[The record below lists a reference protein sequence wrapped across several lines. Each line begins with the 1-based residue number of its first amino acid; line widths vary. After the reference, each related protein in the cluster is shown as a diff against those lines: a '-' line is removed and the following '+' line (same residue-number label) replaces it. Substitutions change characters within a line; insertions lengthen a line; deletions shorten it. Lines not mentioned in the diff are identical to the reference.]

1 MGTTKCLKF
10 VRGRSA
16 RFTRL
21 DGCGRP
27 VYGPDSTVT
36 TEGFI
41 SVGFT
46 ANIETGDEI
55 NVTNAAG
62 KTCVRETPAPQ
73 LTGYTLEIQFCEV
86 DPELYA
92 IATGQSVVLDA
103 DGNAVGFDVDT
114 AVSATDTAFA
124 LELWAGAPSQACTT
138 ESAQGSY
145 GYFLVPYLQG
155 GVLGDFTLENNA
167 VTFTVS
173 NATTKEGNGW
183 GVGPY
188 NVVLDA
194 SDVPSPLL
202 TPISSTLAISTR
214 IVEVAPPEP
223 ACGARPLLDPADA
236 ALTSVTTSK
245 AALVGT
251 FTPAPAGSDPWW
263 VDFGDGTW
271 DYSETGAAITHTY
284 ATGGAYTYNAWR
296 GTSHK
301 TGTITVP

>member
-1 MGTTKCLKF
+1 MATKCLKF
-10 VRGRSA
+10 VRGRVA

-27 VYGPDSTVT
+27 VYGEDSTVT

-92 IATGQSVVLDA
+92 MATGQAVVLDA

-114 AVSATDTAFA
+114 SVSSTDTAFG
-124 LELWAGAPSQACTT
+124 LELWAGAPSQSCTDVQ
-138 ESAQGSY
+138 AQGSF
-145 GYFLVPYLQG
+145 GYFLIPYLQG

-167 VTFTVS
+167 VTFTIS
-173 NATTKEGNGW
+173 NATTKDGNGW

-188 NVVLDA
+188 NVVLDGTG
-194 SDVPSPLL
+194 DPSPLL
-202 TPISSTLAISTR
+202 TAIPTTLAIRTM
-214 IVEVAPPEP
+214 IVEVEPPEP
-223 ACGARPLLDPADA
+223 QCGARPLLDPTDA

-251 FTPAPAGSDPWW
+251 FTPAPSGSDPWW

-271 DYSETGAAITHTY
+271 DYSETGAAITHTF
-284 ATGGAYTYNAWR
+284 ATGGTYNYTAWR
-296 GTSHK
+296 GSSVK